1 MREYIEPTPG
11 VEDMTDSVEK
21 ILPAL
26 MAGVR
31 GVATAGKVAGKA
43 LASPM
48 GQMGMKVI
56 TDKIQAKQ
64 GELDAAELELQQA
77 EQEQAEQEQAAG
89 ANTPATPEEGQ
100 GAEIEGMDSA
110 ESDVPTEQ
118 EGTALPPE
126 APQIPIAK
134 MNTWFQDNFGMTGRE
149 LTEILIKGNEVK
161 VLDSIQPLL
170 LLEKQATLSQ
180 FPGVSPDLVGSLP
193 LTDLDYDSLNQNSER
208 LNLPFR
214 RFVKSWV
221 SASDEEGRDK
231 AEKLWRTTLDKSE
244 RLSHRERGILNNC
257 RSILS
262 SRGAVNAQTLKS
274 YGVQASPAEISSLI
288 KSHGF
293 LFDIIAIGQFSKS
306 MGRGLFYDIKRRDVI
321 LKDADQFLAGLI
333 DNSSNFKFDTRLYPR
348 LEINFN
354 APSAPWYAEA
364 LKKEGI
370 AGIKAEGSG
379 LVIEGD
385 TSVLKAL
392 EMAEPHLSDGGEY
405 PSPRNML
412 SALRGDRDTLIVMA
426 YDTVEAKERSRL
438 LRKHKLSVD
447 EFDNMKEAVKA
458 SG

>member
-26 MAGVR
+26 AAGARAVM
-31 GVATAGKVAGKA
+31 
-43 LASPM
+43 ASPTGRKVVAQGAMM
-48 GQMGMKVI
+48 GADAIRQKLES
-56 TDKIQAKQ
+56 KKQ
-64 GELDAAELELQQA
+64 EVAAAEQELQQA
-77 EQEQAEQEQAAG
+77 EQERAQQEQIDAQQ
-89 ANTPATPEEGQ
+89 PAPPAPEEGQ

-126 APQIPIAK
+126 APRIPIAK

-333 DNSSNFKFDTRLYPR
+333 DNSSLFKFDTRLYPR

-392 EMAEPHLSDGGEY
+392 EMAEPHLSDRGEY

-426 YDTVEAKERSRL
+426 YDTVEAKDRSRL